1 MIHYHR
7 LYKFSNLWLISSIIL
22 LLLSKLHRLN
32 ESLSLYLLSC
42 PFLCLVKVTIIS
54 LFLCLVISA
63 SIMLVSAEPNS
74 EYVISLRAYNDMGDG
89 RPVYVSVHTKEVM
102 APEPI
107 SPLIPPV
114 GLMAVVL
121 SSTTV
126 VVYWT
131 DTTLS
136 KSQVV

>member
-1 MIHYHR
+1 
-7 LYKFSNLWLISSIIL
+7 
-22 LLLSKLHRLN
+22 
-32 ESLSLYLLSC
+32 
-42 PFLCLVKVTIIS
+42 
-54 LFLCLVISA
+54 
-63 SIMLVSAEPNS
+63 
-74 EYVISLRAYNDMGDG
+74 MGDG
-89 RPVYVSVHTKEVM
+89 RPVYVSVRTKEVM

>member
-1 MIHYHR
+1 M
-7 LYKFSNLWLISSIIL
+7 
-22 LLLSKLHRLN
+22 
-32 ESLSLYLLSC
+32 
-42 PFLCLVKVTIIS
+42 FLCLSGSHHHFFVFKS
-54 LFLCLVISA
+54 NQLFLFIVDIL
-63 SIMLVSAEPNS
+63 EPNS

-89 RPVYVSVHTKEVM
+89 RPVYVSVHTKEMM

-114 GLMAVVL
+114 GLMAIVL

-136 KSQVV
+136 KSQVM

>member
-1 MIHYHR
+1 M
-7 LYKFSNLWLISSIIL
+7 
-22 LLLSKLHRLN
+22 
-32 ESLSLYLLSC
+32 
-42 PFLCLVKVTIIS
+42 
-54 LFLCLVISA
+54 VISA
-63 SIMLVSAEPNS
+63 CVMLVSAEPNS

-114 GLMAVVL
+114 GLMAIVL